1 MGRWFPRGGG
11 SPWAGGTALIQ
22 EWLRLISREPLVLG
36 VLLSSC
42 VWEDRVL
49 LRSGS
54 LWPCPL
60 DPAQPMEYPKGMS
73 IKTSPAPLLP
83 PSVSQDG

>member
-1 MGRWFPRGGG
+1 MGRWFLWGDGRPRARG
-11 SPWAGGTALIQ
+11 SALIQ

-54 LWPCPL
+54 LWPCPS

-73 IKTSPAPLLP
+73 IKTSPAHLLP
-83 PSVSQDG
+83 ASVSQDG